1 MSYRL
6 KESPLFSVLTE
17 DTQRALI
24 DSKCRTFGK
33 NEMVHLEGDACTHIE
48 IVLSGAL
55 AVERI
60 TLEGNLLAVADFK
73 VGDTL
78 GANLIFSSRP
88 YFPMTVVAKKKT
100 EVLLVDKETL
110 YKLCRTSDAFM
121 RAFITTISDH
131 TVFIG
136 TKIKHHVSRRIRD
149 GICNYLQAQVQLQK
163 TTDIRLTLTKKALAE
178 QMGVSRTS
186 LSRALQKMKEDGLI
200 DYDVHHVYILDAD
213 AVLNV

>member
-1 MSYRL
+1 
-6 KESPLFSVLTE
+6 
-17 DTQRALI
+17 
-24 DSKCRTFGK
+24 
-33 NEMVHLEGDACTHIE
+33 MVHLEGDACTHIE